1 MQKFG
6 NIVTK
11 SKVDVD
17 TDLFNIVESCEK
29 SIDGIPT
36 LYIGLDNAK
45 EHIPGFNILN
55 KQYGDTFWTFKKNE
69 RKCEYDEDVDNF
81 QKFAISK
88 AVSSVKYIYI
98 DFLNY
103 TLNGIRKLLKI
114 AGSNSKKVVFL
125 TKGSSFMFVYME
137 EYDTVFGV
145 SLSTAEYIG
154 VPKGKIIKLLR
165 NAEYIHDT
173 TFITGHLRRAI
184 GFNTHIIPILYSKLK
199 QPGNNVV
206 KK

>member
-17 TDLFNIVESCEK
+17 TDLFNIVDSCEK
-29 SIDGIPT
+29 TIEGIPT
-36 LYIGLDNAK
+36 LIIGLADAK
-45 EHIPGFNILN
+45 EHIPRFDILT
-55 KQYGDTFWTFKKNE
+55 KQYGDTFWTFRKNE
-69 RKCEYDEDVDNF
+69 RKCEYDEDIDRF
-81 QKFAISK
+81 QKYAIDK
-88 AVSSVKYIYI
+88 AVSSVKYTYI

-103 TLNGIRKLLKI
+103 TLNGIRKLLKL
-114 AGSNSKKVVFL
+114 AGSSSKKVVFL

-137 EYDTVFGV
+137 EYETVFGV

-154 VPKGKIIKLLR
+154 IPKGKIMKLLR

-173 TFITGHLRRAI
+173 SFITGNLRRTI

-199 QPGNNVV
+199 
-206 KK
+206 